1 MPIETIPAGCP
12 INLSNSPYH
21 ELEGQKTKP
30 PQVCRLWGLLL
41 SRRTEITKGTCVNF
55 ITKNI
60 LKVEG
65 KMSEKAADLYGKMVA
80 SAVLILASGIAIAAI
95 IYAIRWW

>member
-1 MPIETIPAGCP
+1 MEM
-12 INLSNSPYH
+12 LY
-21 ELEGQKTKP
+21 LF
-30 PQVCRLWGLLL
+30 VDR
-41 SRRTEITKGTCVNF
+41 
-55 ITKNI
+55 
-60 LKVEG
+60 VEG